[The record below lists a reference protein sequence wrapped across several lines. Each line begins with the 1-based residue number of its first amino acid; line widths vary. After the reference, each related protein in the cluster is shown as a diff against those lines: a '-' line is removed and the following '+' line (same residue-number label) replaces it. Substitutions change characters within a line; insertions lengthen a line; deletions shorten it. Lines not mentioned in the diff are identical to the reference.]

1 LDPLDW
7 SRKYEVLAISR
18 LYLRSLGF
26 PNEQINRLT
35 NEDMQRIADILQAQR
50 FDHEFDEDVTFT
62 ARIVL
67 AEKVAHPLSD
77 QNYQTIETEQ

>member
-1 LDPLDW
+1 LDSLAW

-26 PNEQINRLT
+26 SNEAIASLT
-35 NEDMQRIADILQAQR
+35 EENMQRIADMLQAQR

-67 AEKVAHPLSD
+67 AETSAHPLSD
-77 QNYQTIETEQ
+77 QDKKTQETEQ